1 MLEVSDQI
9 VPPSRGKVILF
20 YPPYDGPPL
29 GAPLSLLSLAGTLRE
44 ANFEVALIDA
54 AIEPKYLDKIREHCK
69 HAICIGVSVLTGPM
83 IRGAIE
89 AAQFVKEHAPA
100 VPVIFGGWHPTLC
113 PESTLREPYVDIVV
127 RGQGEATIVELA
139 KALVDKNPLDF
150 IQGISWKKNG
160 RLIENFERRVQPMD
174 AFAPPA
180 YEFTDFDAYERIS
193 GKRELAYATS
203 VGCPYACNYCTD
215 MVVYKRRFNAYAAEH
230 VVAELVGLVQQY
242 RISNVALLDSNFP
255 VDLRRAIAIAQGIR
269 DSGVKFTW
277 TFQASTD
284 FICRMSQ
291 DEVQLLADSGVSYM
305 GFGTESTSKA
315 VLKLMNKRHQRVDE
329 MYETARKA
337 SLAGIRVTFNLILGY
352 PGETEQDRLETFRT
366 MSDIGRKFSNVRFSP
381 NIFTPYPGIPIWPQL
396 RELGV
401 IEPQTLEDWMTM
413 PLGANLLPWLRGR
426 ELARLDR
433 MLEYFLL
440 LNQVRHKSGAGN
452 LQKHIGRLISRPIR
466 WRLDSCHFSFP
477 WEIWLSR
484 VSEYLVTRR
493 SLVTGQPLPVLTP
506 LSKQESANAC

>member
-1 MLEVSDQI
+1 MLEVSDQT
-9 VPPSRGKVILF
+9 VPASRGKVILF

-44 ANFEVALIDA
+44 ANFEVALVDA

-69 HAICIGVSVLTGPM
+69 QAICIGISVLTGPM

-89 AAQFVKEHAPA
+89 VAQFVKEHAPT
-100 VPVIFGGWHPTLC
+100 VSVIFGGWHPTLC

-139 KALVDKNPLDF
+139 KALVDKSPLDF

-160 RLIENFERRVQPMD
+160 RLIENFERRIQPI
-174 AFAPPA
+174 ASFAPPA
-180 YEFTDFDAYERIS
+180 YEATDFDAYERLS

-230 VVAELVGLVQQY
+230 VVAELVGLVKQY
-242 RISNVALLDSNFP
+242 RITNVALLDSNFP

-291 DEVQLLADSGVSYM
+291 EEVQLLADSGVSYM

-366 MSDIGRKFSNVRFSP
+366 MSEIGRQFSNVRFSP

-401 IEPQTLEDWMTM
+401 VEPQTLEDWMTM

-440 LNQVRHKSGAGN
+440 LNQVRHKSRAN
-452 LQKHIGRLISRPIR
+452 NMQKHIGWLVSGPIR
-466 WRLDSCHFSFP
+466 WRLDSSNLSFP
-477 WEIWLSR
+477 WELWLSR
-484 VSEYLVTRR
+484 VSKYLVRRR
-493 SLVTGQPLPVLTP
+493 SLVTGQPLPALTH

>member
-1 MLEVSDQI
+1 MLETST
-9 VPPSRGKVILF
+9 PSRGKVILF

-29 GAPLSLLSLAGTLRE
+29 GAPLSLLALAGTLRE
-44 ANFEVALIDA
+44 ARFEVILIDA
-54 AIEPKYLDKIREHCK
+54 AIEPAYLNKIRA
-69 HAICIGVSVLTGPM
+69 HAETAVLIGISVLTGPM
-83 IRGAIE
+83 IGGAIE
-89 AAQFVKEHAPA
+89 AARFVKLHAPTL
-100 VPVIFGGWHPTLC
+100 PVIFGGWHPTLC

-127 RGQGEATIVELA
+127 RGQGEITIVELA
-139 KALVDKNPLDF
+139 IALAGHNPLDL
-150 IQGISWKKNG
+150 IPGISWKKNG
-160 RLIENFERRVQPMD
+160 RLIENFERRVQPVD
-174 AFAPPA
+174 TFAPPA
-180 YEFTDFDAYERIS
+180 FDLTDFDAYERAS

-230 VVAELVGLVQQY
+230 VVAELTSLVRQY
-242 RISNVALLDSNFP
+242 RITNVALLDSNFP

-269 DSGVKFTW
+269 DSGLKFAW

-291 DEVQLLADSGVSYM
+291 EEVQLLADSGVSYM

-315 VLKLMNKRHQRVDE
+315 VLKMMNKRHQRVDE

-337 SLAGIRVTFNLILGY
+337 SLANIRVTFNLILGY
-352 PGETEQDRLETFRT
+352 PGETEADRLETFRT
-366 MSDIGRKFSNVRFSP
+366 MSDIGRQFANVRFSP
-381 NIFTPYPGIPIWPQL
+381 NVFTPYPGIPIWPQL

-433 MLEYFLL
+433 MLAYFLL
-440 LNQVRHKSGAGN
+440 LNQVRRNKLSASI
-452 LQKHIGRLISRPIR
+452 LQRITSILISRPIR
-466 WRLDSCHFSFP
+466 WRLDSSLLSFP
-477 WEIWLSR
+477 WELWLASLSQR
-484 VSEYLVTRR
+484 LVMRR
-493 SLVTGQPLPVLTP
+493 SLITGQSLPA
-506 LSKQESANAC
+506 QESANVC